1 MIYKQAIQ
9 NYYLRDK
16 LDNHND
22 IKNEILVMIHNAHD
36 GNLIDNQNN
45 QDNQISKL
53 DWNSHADFDRPW
65 VKLLLP
71 SLIDKLGLM
80 AYSMGYEG
88 IFMKSIWYQ
97 QYEKNSIHD
106 WHVHSEN
113 YTGVYYLEY
122 PNGAPA
128 TELFDTKLNIPNVSE
143 GDVVMFPS
151 MTPHRAPR
159 VTSDLRKTIVS
170 YNFNVHQLNQER
182 LKQVKNV

>member
-1 MIYKQAIQ
+1 M
-9 NYYLRDK
+9 N
-16 LDNHND
+16 ND
-22 IKNEILVMIHNAHD
+22 ILLTKVETHNVIKD
-36 GNLIDNQNN
+36 TLLDLINSQPSGPNDNTN
-45 QDNQISKL
+45 DKVSRL
-53 DWNSHADFDRPW
+53 DWYQSEDFTRKW
-65 VKLLLP
+65 VQYFMPHFNKTYQ
-71 SLIDKLGLM
+71 SLVDKLG
-80 AYSMGYEG
+80 YKTFDVRG
-88 IFMKSIWYQ
+88 IWYQ

-159 VTSDLRKTIVS
+159 ITSDLRKTIIMFKMFEV
-170 YNFNVHQLNQER
+170 FV
-182 LKQVKNV
+182 